1 MAFSTPYSTGR
12 SWWLLYLRSGLL
24 ASIGILM
31 VFAGNAHSSVLIS
44 LSALLS
50 TAGLLAVRFR
60 QVCKIART
68 ATNWFLV
75 AGLLDIV
82 AGLALL
88 FYLHHPNQGIVLMFG
103 AWGILVAL
111 IQAIEA
117 IFIFIG
123 LQTSGENRDSS
134 GRFIH
139 FLNVLICGGIA
150 FMLLLQPLGGD
161 STHYAG
167 WFFIA
172 LSITLLLLTR
182 RLQMEGENQPQEK
195 RY

>member
-12 SWWLLYLRSGLL
+12 SWWLLYLRSGLF
-24 ASIGILM
+24 AGIGVLVI
-31 VFAGNAHSSVLIS
+31 FAGNSQPFVGIA
-44 LSALLS
+44 LSALLII
-50 TAGLLAVRFR
+50 AGLLAIRFR
-60 QVCKIART
+60 QVSRIPGT
-68 ATNWFLV
+68 ATNWFLT

-88 FYLHHPNQGIVLMFG
+88 FYLHQPNQGIVLVFG

-117 IFIFIG
+117 MFIFIG

-134 GRFIH
+134 GTFIH
-139 FLNVLICGGIA
+139 VLNVLICGGIA
-150 FMLLLQPLGGD
+150 FMLLLEPLGGD

-172 LSITLLLLTR
+172 LSITLFVLTR
-182 RLQMEGENQPQEK
+182 RLQVDGEN
-195 RY
+195 